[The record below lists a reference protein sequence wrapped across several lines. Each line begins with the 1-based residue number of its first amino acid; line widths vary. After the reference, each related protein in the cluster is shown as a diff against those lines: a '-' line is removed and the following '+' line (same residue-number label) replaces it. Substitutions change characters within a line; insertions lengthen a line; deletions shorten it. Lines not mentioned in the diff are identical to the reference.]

1 MVPPDCGSASGARQ
15 NADMSLRPVAGVAAV
30 VGLVLLL
37 GACGERGESL
47 ARPSKAYCEAAFR
60 YEEQIQKK
68 PQPSI
73 DEQITMV
80 AKLAELAP
88 PDIAADAAVFLDAMQ
103 RVETDPSVKDNPR
116 VQAAVEN
123 VNRRT
128 SSGCGFFEQEP
139 NTGF

>member
-1 MVPPDCGSASGARQ
+1 
-15 NADMSLRPVAGVAAV
+15 MSLRPLTAVAAAV
-30 VGLVLLL
+30 ALALALA
-37 GACGERGESL
+37 ACGERGESL

-60 YEEQIQKK
+60 YEAQIQKT
-68 PQPSI
+68 PRPSI
-73 DEQITMV
+73 AEQVTMV

-88 PDIAADAAVFLDAMQ
+88 PDIAPDAAVFLDAMQ
-103 RVETDPSVKDNPR
+103 RVQTDPSVKDNPA
-116 VQAAVEN
+116 VQTAVEN